1 MPDFRFRHLGRR
13 YRHLGHFRHVSRLRN
28 LGRHRTHR
36 SAKRL
41 KKTLFGG
48 GALVVLAGLNAPAA
62 ISFAGEKYHAYKIA
76 QPAYQQRYGS
86 WQVLDVPRQYRTN
99 AIHAAL
105 LHTGKVLLIA
115 GSGNKQEKF
124 DKGTFDTVLWNPVDN
139 TFKKIPTPVDF
150 FCSGHS
156 QLPDGRLLVAGG
168 TARYEVLD
176 GKVGKAGGGM
186 RVKNENPD
194 KAVTFKKGTRFRSP
208 SGVEYVAKFDVHVPK
223 AKKEFKVSYAKSGRM
238 LPWRTKVTPGEARV
252 FVEAAE
258 AGPQALTTEAAQYE
272 ILGLK
277 GKDADNLYGLAQKLT
292 TEKQDFQGIKAAYEF
307 DPVAEKYVRVDPMKE
322 ARWYPTLVGLD
333 DGRVLAVSGLDDVGA
348 VVAGD
353 NEIYDPK
360 TKKWS
365 KGPTRY
371 FPTYPALFLTK
382 GGKLFY
388 SGSNAGYG
396 PADKGR
402 QPGLW
407 DIRTNTFT
415 PVNGLTDTDATETSS
430 SLMLPPAQ
438 DQKVMV
444 LGGGGVGESSKS
456 TPRTGVVDL
465 KRTGPAFQQ
474 GPDLPQGTRYLS
486 SVLMPDDSVF
496 TTGGSSDYRGR
507 NASDIHKAQFY
518 DTKTNAF
525 RTAAEPTVGRDYH
538 SEALLLPD
546 GRVASFGSDP
556 LYSDADNTKLGNFEQ
571 RVEIFTPPYLH
582 GDRAKK
588 KNRPALGAGPQE
600 TDANGRATFKTAG
613 ANLIVK
619 ARLMRPSAVTH
630 STDVEQRSI
639 ALELSTDKDSVTVGV
654 PKDRTLVPPGWYM
667 LFVTNAMGVPSEA
680 KWIHVR

>member
-1 MPDFRFRHLGRR
+1 MAHLSYR
-13 YRHLGHFRHVSRLRN
+13 YRPTG
-28 LGRHRTHR
+28 
-36 SAKRL
+36 KL
-41 KKTLFGG
+41 KKTVLGG
-48 GALVVLAGLNAPAA
+48 GALVVLVGLNAPAA
-62 ISFAGEKYHAYKIA
+62 ASFASEKYHAYKIA
-76 QPAYQQRYGS
+76 QPDYQQKYGS
-86 WQVLDVPRQYRTN
+86 WSVLDVPKQYRTN

-115 GSGNKQEKF
+115 GSGNNQKKF
-124 DKGTFDTVLWNPVDN
+124 DKGTFETILWNPADN
-139 TFKKIPTPVDF
+139 TFKKITTPEDF

-156 QLPDGRLLVAGG
+156 QLPDGRMLVAGG

-176 GKVGKAGGGM
+176 GKVTKAGGGM
-186 RVKNENPD
+186 RVKNEDPD
-194 KAVTFKKGTRFRSP
+194 KAVTFKKGTLFRSP
-208 SGVEYVAKFDVHVPK
+208 SGIEYVSKFDVKVPR
-223 AKKEFKVSYAKSGRM
+223 AKKKFKVDYASSGRM
-238 LPWRTKVTPGEARV
+238 LPWKTKVTAGEARV
-252 FVEAAE
+252 FVEAVE
-258 AGPQALTTEAAQYE
+258 KGPQALTTEAAQYE
-272 ILGLK
+272 IVGLK
-277 GKDADNLYGLAQKLT
+277 GKDADNQYGLAEKIT

-307 DPVAEKYVRVDPMKE
+307 DPKAEKYVRVDPMKE

-348 VVAGD
+348 VLTGD
-353 NEIYDPK
+353 NEIYDPV

-396 PADKGR
+396 PKDKGR

-407 DIRTNTFT
+407 DVRNNTFT
-415 PVNGLTDTDATETSS
+415 KVGGLTDADATETSS
-430 SLMLPPAQ
+430 SLMLPPVQ
-438 DQKVMV
+438 DQKVMI
-444 LGGGGVGESSKS
+444 LGGGGVGESSRS
-456 TPRTGVVDL
+456 TPRTGIVDL
-465 KRTGPAFQQ
+465 KKDSPSFRK

-507 NASDIHKAQFY
+507 NASDVLKAQFY
-518 DTKTNAF
+518 DAKKNTF
-525 RTAAEPTVGRDYH
+525 RAAADPTVGRNYH

-556 LYSDADNTKLGNFEQ
+556 LYSDADNTKLGTFEQ

-582 GDRAKK
+582 GDKGKK
-588 KNRPALGAGPQE
+588 ANRPALGEGPDELDQ
-600 TDANGRATFKTAG
+600 NGRATFKAS
-613 ANLIVK
+613 NPDKIVK

-639 ALELSTDKDSVTVGV
+639 ELTLSTDKDSVTVDV
-654 PKDRTLVPPGWYM
+654 PTDRTLVPPGWYM
-667 LFVTNAMGVPSEA
+667 LFVTNVAGVPSEA
-680 KWIHVR
+680 KWIHVE